1 MLRPVM
7 QQVAPLAERSDVAVL
22 AAAMRRV
29 VVEMGLRQLLQMWV
43 SVHHWLYTA
52 PRTP

>member
-22 AAAMRRV
+22 AAAVGRDL
-29 VVEMGLRQLLQMWV
+29 VEMAGAGGL
-43 SVHHWLYTA
+43 TA
-52 PRTP
+52 AVT

>member
-29 VVEMGLRQLLQMWV
+29 VVEMGRRQHDLGHADRRILGQG
-43 SVHHWLYTA
+43 
-52 PRTP
+52 R